1 MQKNTF
7 LFSVIIP
14 LYNKENY
21 IYNTLISVINQT
33 YTYFEIIIVND
44 GSTDKS
50 LEIVKNINDSRI
62 KIFEQNNKGV
72 SSARNLGIKNATGSL
87 IAFLDADDLWKK
99 NHLEEIQQLYSLYPK
114 CGMYCSRYFMK
125 ISKKKSIPISY
136 SYEIPNDY
144 KGILVDYF
152 KTSLVYRVGLPSA
165 VVIPK
170 TLFKSGFSFNN
181 NVSSGQDLELF
192 TQIAISYPVAITNC
206 YTIEYNFVIDNQ
218 LSKTPITQKK
228 LCNLNQFNKAEEN
241 DSSLKQFLDVYR
253 KEYSLHFKMAKD
265 FKQAKDYY
273 NKISSNN
280 ISWKFRILFHLPRII
295 LLSLLISKRYLRS
308 KGFDFTIYN

>member
-1 MQKNTF
+1 MQKNM
-7 LFSVIIP
+7 LMFSVIIP
-14 LYNKENY
+14 LYNKEDY
-21 IYNTLISVINQT
+21 IYNSLVSVINQT
-33 YTYFEIIIVND
+33 YTHFEIIIVND

-50 LEIVKNINDSRI
+50 LEIVKTINDSRI
-62 KIFEQNNKGV
+62 KIFEQTNKGV
-72 SSARNLGIKNATGSL
+72 SSARNLGIKNTKGSL
-87 IAFLDADDLWKK
+87 IAFLDADDIWEK
-99 NHLEEIQQLYSLYPK
+99 NHLEEIQQLYSLYPN
-114 CGMYCSRYFMK
+114 CGMYCSRYLMK
-125 ISKKKSIPISY
+125 ISKKKSIPIRY

-144 KGILVDYF
+144 KGILTDYF
-152 KTSLVYRVGLPSA
+152 KTSLIYRVGLPSA

-170 TLFKSGFSFNN
+170 ILFELGFSFNN

-192 TQIAISYPVAITNC
+192 TQIALSYPVAITSC
-206 YTIEYNFVIDNQ
+206 YTIEYNFIVNNQ

-228 LCNLNQFNKAEEN
+228 LCNLEQFNAAEN
-241 DSSLKQFLDVYR
+241 NNNSLKQFLDVYR

-280 ISWKFRILFHLPRII
+280 ISWKFRILFHLPRIV
-295 LLSLLISKRYLRS
+295 LLSLLVSKRFLKS

>member
-99 NHLEEIQQLYSLYPK
+99 I
-114 CGMYCSRYFMK
+114 
-125 ISKKKSIPISY
+125 IWKKY
-136 SYEIPNDY
+136 NNFTHY
-144 KGILVDYF
+144 ILNVVCIVVD
-152 KTSLVYRVGLPSA
+152 
-165 VVIPK
+165 
-170 TLFKSGFSFNN
+170 
-181 NVSSGQDLELF
+181 
-192 TQIAISYPVAITNC
+192 
-206 YTIEYNFVIDNQ
+206 
-218 LSKTPITQKK
+218 
-228 LCNLNQFNKAEEN
+228 
-241 DSSLKQFLDVYR
+241 
-253 KEYSLHFKMAKD
+253 
-265 FKQAKDYY
+265 
-273 NKISSNN
+273 
-280 ISWKFRILFHLPRII
+280 IL
-295 LLSLLISKRYLRS
+295 
-308 KGFDFTIYN
+308 